1 MGLSGGVASLF
12 TYPYVRDADWF
23 AAGIP
28 PYGNLCEYQRK
39 QDTMANLPQALP
51 QAWRPPMGWNSW
63 DSYGTTLTE
72 DELLANARFMAE
84 HLKNVGWDTLVIDI
98 DWYDPTARAHG
109 YNDNAPLILDEYG
122 CQLPDPVRFPSA
134 AGGKGFG
141 PLAAAVHELG
151 LKLGVHMMRGI
162 PRIAVDKNLPVYGTS
177 YTAKDVAD
185 PDHVCKWNPDNY
197 GLNQSHPGA
206 QAWYDAQLD
215 LFASWGL
222 DFLKVDDMQT
232 PFHSDEIAAYHRA
245 IAKAEAKYGRSI
257 DLSLSPGGRVATS
270 YVDFLR
276 ENAQMW
282 RISDD
287 LWDRW
292 EDIYQQFARLARWAP
307 FQNTGHWA
315 DADMVPF
322 GHIGLRAERGAG
334 DPDRGHVQL
343 HGQLE
348 RPALAVDHDLQAG
361 DPHHHRRSGH
371 ADRSR
376 FVRHA
381 VRRGDGRRADL
392 RPAVAHR
399 VLLRAEALRR
409 RHRDDR
415 HEVNGARGP
424 GGLAC
429 VWLGRFGLWLAGLAA
444 AG

>member
-12 TYPYVRDADWF
+12 TYPYVRYADWF

-84 HLKNVGWDTLVIDI
+84 HLKNVGWDTLVID
-98 DWYDPTARAHG
+98 WYDPTARAHG

-122 CQLPDPVRFPSA
+122 RQLPDPVRFPSA

-185 PDHVCKWNPDNY
+185 LDHVCKWNPDNY

-348 RPALAVDHDLQAG
+348 RPALA
-361 DPHHHRRSGH
+361 
-371 ADRSR
+371 
-376 FVRHA
+376 
-381 VRRGDGRRADL
+381 
-392 RPAVAHR
+392 
-399 VLLRAEALRR
+399 
-409 RHRDDR
+409 
-415 HEVNGARGP
+415 
-424 GGLAC
+424 GG
-429 VWLGRFGLWLAGLAA
+429 G
-444 AG
+444 